1 MRKHLHV
8 LLVGIVLSGISGAV
22 RADND
27 ARCAADGKPRIE
39 FVELESIKLGF
50 NPTVP
55 GGVVEQGPLT
65 VKGKLMLP
73 AQQHCRSKKHRYPAV
88 VILHGS
94 SGVDSRGDFYAA
106 ELNEGGIA
114 TLEIDMWE
122 ARGVSSAANRPALP
136 VLTYPDAFAAL
147 ELLSQHPEID
157 SDRIGVLGFSWGGVM
172 AMASATEE
180 VSKRYGADLR
190 FAAHVAN
197 YPVCYGY
204 NNPKLPYFSFGG
216 QAGNPLTGS
225 PIMIQI
231 GELDGYDESPAPC
244 QTLKAS
250 LTEEEQVIINVVS
263 YPGSEHAW
271 DRLMVPI
278 TISDTFAHLGLGGV
292 VNLTPNVE
300 QAFRARQ
307 KTVRFFQRNL

>member
-1 MRKHLHV
+1 MRKYLHI
-8 LLVGIVLSGISGAV
+8 LLAGIVLLSITSAAL
-22 RADND
+22 ADND
-27 ARCAADGKPRIE
+27 ARCGEDGKPRIE
-39 FVELESIKLGF
+39 FVELESIKLAF
-50 NPTVP
+50 NPSIP
-55 GGVVEQGPLT
+55 GGVVDQGPLT

-73 AQQHCRSKKHRYPAV
+73 AEQRCRSKKHRFPAV

-94 SGVDSRGDFYAA
+94 SGIDSRGDFYAT

-136 VLTYPDAFAAL
+136 ILTYPDAFAAL
-147 ELLSQHPEID
+147 EFLSQLPYID
-157 SDRIGVLGFSWGGVM
+157 PDRIGVLGFSWGGVM
-172 AMASATEE
+172 TMASATEV
-180 VSKRYGADLR
+180 VSQRYGADLR

-204 NNPKLPYFSFGG
+204 NNPSLPYFSFGG
-216 QAGNPLTGS
+216 QAGNPLTGA

-231 GELDGYDESPAPC
+231 GEMDGYDESPAPC
-244 QTLKAS
+244 ETLKAS
-250 LTEEEQVIINVVS
+250 LTNDEQAIINVVS

-278 TISDTFAHLGLGGV
+278 TVSDSFAHLGLGGV

-300 QAFRARQ
+300 QAYIARQ